1 MIIQKVI
8 NNNVVSTFDMNN
20 HEVIL
25 MGKGIGF
32 RKKAGDELDKT
43 KIEKIFTL
51 DQREKS
57 PFIQEVLAIIQEFYE
72 ISFNAELPAYQ
83 RFLRI
88 WNIWKTALN
97 PESHILWKMKRMMW
111 NSTRETRKNIRR
123 LIYAARKL
131 SSTLKVITATPCP

>member
-32 RKKAGDELDKT
+32 RKKQGMNST
-43 KIEKIFTL
+43 R
-51 DQREKS
+51 QRSRKS
-57 PFIQEVLAIIQEFYE
+57 LPWISGKRVLLSRKCSLLSR
-72 ISFNAELPAYQ
+72 SFMRSVSMQSCRPIKDL
-83 RFLRI
+83 LRI

>member
-83 RFLRI
+83 RFITHLEYLENSI
-88 WNIWKTALN
+88 KSG
-97 PESHILWKMKRMMW
+97 ESH
-111 NSTRETRKNIRR
+111 STRETRKNIRR

>member
-72 ISFNAELPAYQ
+72 IKDL
-83 RFLRI
+83 LRI